1 MIVAGCAPGAASPSL
16 TSQSAPT
23 PARAED
29 SQGQY
34 RLAFELAKSDW
45 RTTEAI
51 TGEATLS
58 LIGLSSVDFGASG
71 SGPIQFSF
79 DEIGGSRHEPGLGTP
94 DCRLYRLEEGNPISS
109 PIKKS
114 GLGFGPSAQPS
125 DFDRWFATD
134 PLVHL
139 PAGDWKITAIADV
152 WKNICPVAGDQPL
165 RAAVLIHVT
174 A

>member
-1 MIVAGCAPGAASPSL
+1 MNRQTAPA
-16 TSQSAPT
+16 
-23 PARAED
+23 PARAEV

-34 RLAFELAKSDW
+34 RLVFELPKSDW
-45 RTTEAI
+45 RTSEAI

-94 DCRLYRLEEGNPISS
+94 DCRLYRLEEGAPISS

-114 GLGFGPSAQPS
+114 GLGFGGDAQPS
-125 DFDRWFATD
+125 DFVRWFATD

-139 PAGDWKITAIADV
+139 PAGDWKITATANV
-152 WKNICPVAGDQPL
+152 WKNICPVTGDQPL
-165 RAAVLIHVT
+165 RAAVVIHV
-174 A
+174 AA